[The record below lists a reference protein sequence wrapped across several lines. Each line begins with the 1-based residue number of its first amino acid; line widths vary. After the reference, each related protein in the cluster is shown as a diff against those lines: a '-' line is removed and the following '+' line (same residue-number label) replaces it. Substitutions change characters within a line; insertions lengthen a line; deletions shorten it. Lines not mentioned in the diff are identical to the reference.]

1 MSKIKFNEKIV
12 PGDGNCLFHSIGCSV
27 NLVQNQIRELVS
39 KYILK
44 HKNKKFNGLSLEEW
58 IKMESEMSVEVYAQY
73 ILRNGEWGGNME
85 LYVCSQVF
93 KINLFILKR
102 DINKY
107 KIISSYVY
115 ENDAKNV
122 FLIYNGAHYNYL
134 KVVENKAGIKT

>member
-27 NLVQNQIRELVS
+27 NLVQNQIREFVS
-39 KYILK
+39 RYILK

-58 IKMESEMSVEVYAQY
+58 IKMESEMSVEAYAQY
-73 ILRNGEWGGNME
+73 ILRDGEWGGNME

-102 DINKY
+102 DIHKY
-107 KIISSYVY
+107 KVISSYVY